1 MYNMILANIRQALRH
16 VQTRKKR
23 QLVVWLEALVQRQVE
38 VFRLQASQY
47 IEYTPTYPV
56 KLKDL

>member
-1 MYNMILANIRQALRH
+1 MYNMILANIRQALLH

-47 IEYTPTYPV
+47 IEYTPTSIQ
-56 KLKDL
+56 